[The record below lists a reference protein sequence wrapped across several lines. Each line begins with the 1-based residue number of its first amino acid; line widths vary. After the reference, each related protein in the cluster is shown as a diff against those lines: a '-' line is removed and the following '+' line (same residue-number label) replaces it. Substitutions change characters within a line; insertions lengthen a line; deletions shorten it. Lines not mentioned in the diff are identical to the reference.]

1 MSIQSNIAQYIAE
14 QGYCVVDKALPES
27 ICQHLYQRV
36 SNLPTSAFKDMGVGR
51 GNQLHIDKTY
61 RSDKSHWLMGE
72 HPAEQAYLAWMESL
86 RLEVNQHL
94 FMGLLDYEAHFAHYA
109 PKSLYKRHL
118 DAFKGQ
124 NNHSSRQLTTVYY
137 LNPDWQTDDG
147 GELLMYQNE
156 QSTEPF
162 KRIAPEMNRLV
173 VFLSDE
179 FPHEVLAANRDRY
192 SIAGW
197 FRLKP

>member
-14 QGYCVVDKALPES
+14 QGYCVMDKALPES

-109 PKSLYKRHL
+109 PQSFYKRHT
-118 DAFKGQ
+118 DAFKGKS
-124 NNHSSRQLTTVYY
+124 NRQLTTVFY
-137 LNPDWQTDDG
+137 LNPDWQAKHG
-147 GELLMYQNE
+147 GELLMYQDE
-156 QSTEPF
+156 SISQPF
-162 KRIAPEMNRLV
+162 QRILPEMGRLV
-173 VFLSDE
+173 VFLSDQ
-179 FPHEVLAANRDRY
+179 FPHEVLAAHQDRY

-197 FRLKP
+197 FRLKT

>member
-1 MSIQSNIAQYIAE
+1 MSIQSNIAQHIAE
-14 QGYCVVDKALPES
+14 RGYCVMDKALPES

-36 SNLPTSAFKDMGVGR
+36 FNLPTSAFKDMGVGR

-72 HPAEQAYLAWMESL
+72 HPAEQAYLTWMESL

-94 FMGLLDYEAHFAHYA
+94 FMGLLDYEAHIAHYA
-109 PKSLYKRHL
+109 PQSFYKRHL
-118 DAFKGQ
+118 DAFKGAS
-124 NNHSSRQLTTVYY
+124 NRQLTTVFY
-137 LNPDWQTDDG
+137 LNPDWQAEHG
-147 GELLMYQNE
+147 GELLMYQDENSS
-156 QSTEPF
+156 QPF
-162 KRIAPEMNRLV
+162 QHILPEMGRLV
-173 VFLSDE
+173 VFLSDQ
-179 FPHEVLAANRDRY
+179 FPHEVLAAHQDRY